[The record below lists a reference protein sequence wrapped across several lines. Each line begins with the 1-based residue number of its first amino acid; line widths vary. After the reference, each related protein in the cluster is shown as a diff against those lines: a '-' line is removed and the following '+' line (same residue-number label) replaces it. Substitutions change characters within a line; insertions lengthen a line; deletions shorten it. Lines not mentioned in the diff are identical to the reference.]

1 MSSPC
6 PVQVAYVF
14 SIMRWRDM
22 EIPLIVWFCLGQ
34 ILAHSWRRL
43 WRVEASTSGDRS
55 TMTPVSQRGGKPR
68 TAAEAQVPH
77 RQCKQQGQRRGSADR
92 TWPKRLTTSSTRVL
106 RGGCTVRTRCG
117 RVVRPPRRLLT

>member
-55 TMTPVSQRGGKPR
+55 TMIPVSQRGGEP
-68 TAAEAQVPH
+68 THSSGSSGTPPAMQAA
-77 RQCKQQGQRRGSADR
+77 GG
-92 TWPKRLTTSSTRVL
+92 VL